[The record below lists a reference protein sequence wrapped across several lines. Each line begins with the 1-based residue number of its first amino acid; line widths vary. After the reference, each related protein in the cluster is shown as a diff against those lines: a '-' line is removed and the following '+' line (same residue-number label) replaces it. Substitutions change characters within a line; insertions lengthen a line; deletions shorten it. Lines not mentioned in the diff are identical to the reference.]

1 MPIRQAV
8 PSPTPFGGP
17 HVPSRLLGGK
27 WWGLDQIQK
36 IGHALR
42 DVCLCSPT
50 GGLCAG
56 LCAKSRP
63 RGGGSSMP
71 EVRQAQ

>member
-1 MPIRQAV
+1 MPIYQAV
-8 PSPTPFGGP
+8 TSPTPFGGP
-17 HVPSRLLGGK
+17 HIPSRVLGGK

-50 GGLCAG
+50 GGLCA
-56 LCAKSRP
+56 KSRP
-63 RGGGSSMP
+63 RGGRSSMP
-71 EVRQAQ
+71 EIRQAQ